1 MYFEALCVNTARVT
15 HVILCFDTLEP
26 RDLRHNFG
34 RGLGDMRGVA
44 MPIAILAIIALGLIA
59 PVNAYSSVAGSCEH
73 AGVVHGI
80 DAAPPQRGDGGYKL
94 RIGHPGVN
102 VPGATVPVVLTG
114 AEPHKGFLVYAVDD
128 DETKPLG
135 GWDNAAMPDGCQA
148 HPQCSHAATHDA
160 FHNTGIVTDVL
171 PWIAPAEASDLAK
184 DSVIKFKVTV
194 VRDYETWF
202 AFEQTFVVG
211 TEEGAGEKG
220 LTLAEP
226 GRAPRANGGGGGGG
240 VRAPS
245 KGAAVLGG
253 WDGKSTGGDEPAPV
267 TQPAIRPHERAIQD
281 PLAADAVANP
291 KTNSANDGGKAPG
304 AARRKSGGG
313 GRKDL
318 TDPAGP
324 LGERERRR
332 AARLA
337 HGLAMG
343 AAWLVAAPSA
353 AFTARHGR
361 KKKWWFKYHR
371 NANAGVAAATL
382 VGAALV
388 LDARGWSTPWGPH
401 GKIGATVC
409 ALVAVQTLA
418 GFWRKS
424 FARPTWAKWHR
435 IVGVGTWALGAYN
448 CTTGAAMLAWMETD
462 QAWERPTAWALLLA
476 WIAVGAWAES
486 RRRRR
491 VLTLK
496 LHRTA

>member
-44 MPIAILAIIALGLIA
+44 MPIAILAIVALGLIA

-267 TQPAIRPHERAIQD
+267 TQPAIRPHERAGPARGRRRRKSKDELGKRRGEGSRRRPPQIRRRRSKGPD
-281 PLAADAVANP
+281 GSRRTPRRARA
-291 KTNSANDGGKAPG
+291 SARG
-304 AARRKSGGG
+304 AAR
-313 GRKDL
+313 
-318 TDPAGP
+318 
-324 LGERERRR
+324 
-332 AARLA
+332 AR
-337 HGLAMG
+337 
-343 AAWLVAAPSA
+343 
-353 AFTARHGR
+353 ARHGSR
-361 KKKWWFKYHR
+361 VARRGAVRRVHRSTRTQKEVVVQYHR

-424 FARPTWAKWHR
+424 SARPTWAKWHR